1 MTGGQSA
8 VRMND
13 RHSSRWAVLSNFLGP
28 HTKALLWRL
37 SRFAHSCSKE
47 DEVQTGMAK
56 PVCLWFLVRNEF
68 GSYLKSVDGHAT
80 ARRD

>member
-13 RHSSRWAVLSNFLGP
+13 CHSFPMGGLVELPRATYQSTPLAV
-28 HTKALLWRL
+28 
-37 SRFAHSCSKE
+37 SRFAHSCSQK